1 MLIIQSLRACIPRL
15 LPRIQRRVM
24 LISTMQPRRSLMH
37 WQTDD
42 TWDHSYTLDEYVAKL
57 KTETPD
63 LLNAYDKYKKEK
75 VDSEGNT
82 VKDSDGNVVYEYD
95 TEAMEKMVSRKS
107 MRRR

>member
-1 MLIIQSLRACIPRL
+1 
-15 LPRIQRRVM
+15 M
-24 LISTMQPRRSLMH
+24 LISTILPRISWMH

-42 TWDHSYTLDEYVAKL
+42 TWDHTYTLDEYVAKL

-82 VKDSDGNVVYEYD
+82 VKDSDGALYMN
-95 TEAMEKMVSRKS
+95 MIQRLWKRWCQG
-107 MRRR
+107 